1 MGQRVHPVNRCKKR
15 ENNRMELDGTVEFF
29 SWYSVK
35 PSDSCLPE
43 MFAGYCN
50 EISPC
55 VFTDSLLFTDT
66 VPFLY

>member
-15 ENNRMELDGTVEFF
+15 ENNRMELEEFF
-29 SWYSVK
+29 FWYSVM

-43 MFAGYCN
+43 TFVGCCN

-55 VFTDSLLFTDT
+55 VFTDSLLFTDS
-66 VPFLY
+66 VPSLY